1 MNHYDEHAVWIVMTK
16 FVDYISVYGVYL
28 TKESAEK
35 DLKIS
40 LQSRAEGE
48 IEAWIE
54 GHEVIA

>member
-16 FVDYISVYGVYL
+16 FADYTSVYGVYL
-28 TKESAEK
+28 TKKSAEK

-40 LQSRAEGE
+40 LQSRAKGE

>member
-1 MNHYDEHAVWIVMTK
+1 MNHYDEHAVFVVMTK
-16 FVDYISVYGVYL
+16 FVDYTTVYGVYL

-35 DLKIS
+35 DLKKIVVDDD
-40 LQSRAEGE
+40 